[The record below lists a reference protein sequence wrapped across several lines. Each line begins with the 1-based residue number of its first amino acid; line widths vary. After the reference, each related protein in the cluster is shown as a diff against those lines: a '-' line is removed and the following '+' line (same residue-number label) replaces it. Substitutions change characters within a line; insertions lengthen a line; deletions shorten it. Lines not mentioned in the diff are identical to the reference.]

1 MSDQTSAVRPAVNG
15 TAGTPDAGTGSVRNR
30 RTEVSE
36 YVHREILL
44 YGLGEPYRYD
54 VVPVCAPTGP
64 DGLEVGY
71 VLYVSTALPVPIGSR
86 VAIASKPF
94 EFDADEP
101 FVQRV
106 VRAALDQLRTA
117 VRSSLGTGGQIVSSN
132 P

>member
-1 MSDQTSAVRPAVNG
+1 MNEPYSTEAHRYDDRMGTVR
-15 TAGTPDAGTGSVRNR
+15 DR
-30 RTEVSE
+30 RTDVRE
-36 YVHREILL
+36 YVHREILA
-44 YGLGEPYRYD
+44 YALGESYRYD

-71 VLYVSTALPVPIGSR
+71 VLYVSTALPVPVGSR

-101 FVQRV
+101 FVQRI

-117 VRSSLGTGGQIVSSN
+117 VRSSLSTGGQIVSAN